1 MTTAS
6 KDKLDAIRLRFDTE
20 VAQAVPIPTQYDN
33 QEYEPSSPTISWI
46 RFTILPGLSQQVEN
60 RLFRYPGIA
69 IAQVFTPVEAG
80 DGYARTVADLIQ
92 TAFRAVNADGVVYR
106 TPYETTVGRTD
117 EWWQLNVT
125 IPYFYDDD
133 K

>member
-6 KDKLDAIRLRFDTE
+6 YDKLTSIRTRFDSQI
-20 VAQAVPIPTQYDN
+20 AQALGIPTQYDN
-33 QEYEPSSPTISWI
+33 QEYEPSGPTITWI
-46 RFTILPGLSQQVEN
+46 RFTILPGFSQQVEN
-60 RLFRYPGIA
+60 RRFRYPGIA
-69 IAQVFTPVEAG
+69 IAQIMTPVEAG
-80 DGYARTVADLIQ
+80 DGFARKTADKIQ
-92 TAFRAVNADGVVYR
+92 TAFRAVNADGVTYR